1 MRHLILRRVAL
12 VPLQALGVVSIA
24 FILLHL
30 LPGNPA
36 RLIAGP
42 LAPQSRVDQ
51 VIAQLGLNKPLPT
64 QYADYIS
71 QVLRG
76 NLGVAFSTGNPVVK
90 DIEQRGPATLT
101 LITLAIIG
109 VAIVSALLTTV
120 IVMDRNRIARRLAAF
135 YGFVAG
141 TLPDFWIGLGLIF
154 LFYYEVPL
162 GAAPSGQFSP
172 IYVISDVSGIAP
184 VDALIAGNVPAF
196 FDALNHLIL
205 PVATLVIV
213 YSGYVVRVTV
223 AAANRTLNS
232 EFLEYATAWGIA
244 PWRRAYYAARHDMPV
259 FVTALGAT
267 YAALLGGAV
276 LVETVFSWGGLGQY
290 AVDAIRVDDTAA
302 VEGFVIVA
310 GIFVVIVYTVID
322 VVNMIL
328 DPRVRR

>member
-109 VAIVSALLTTV
+109 VAIV
-120 IVMDRNRIARRLAAF
+120 
-135 YGFVAG
+135 
-141 TLPDFWIGLGLIF
+141 
-154 LFYYEVPL
+154 
-162 GAAPSGQFSP
+162 
-172 IYVISDVSGIAP
+172 
-184 VDALIAGNVPAF
+184 
-196 FDALNHLIL
+196 
-205 PVATLVIV
+205 
-213 YSGYVVRVTV
+213 
-223 AAANRTLNS
+223 
-232 EFLEYATAWGIA
+232 
-244 PWRRAYYAARHDMPV
+244 
-259 FVTALGAT
+259 
-267 YAALLGGAV
+267 
-276 LVETVFSWGGLGQY
+276 
-290 AVDAIRVDDTAA
+290 
-302 VEGFVIVA
+302 
-310 GIFVVIVYTVID
+310 
-322 VVNMIL
+322 
-328 DPRVRR
+328 